1 MKYKINAFIIYDAV
15 DGTLSLKKDE
25 VDTQLS
31 ITANA
36 LLFYMIQKKA
46 SFPVMKCLKLFGMI
60 MD

>member
-36 LLFYMIQKKA
+36 LLFYLIQKKA
-46 SFPVMKCLKLFGMI
+46 
-60 MD
+60 